1 MKEKVIGTLFF
12 IGLTLCGCGVES
24 VFGTPEQRAT
34 WIAVCV
40 VTIVAAFWLK
50 DR

>member
-1 MKEKVIGTLFF
+1 MREKVIGTAFF

-34 WIAVCV
+34 WFAILAVTV
-40 VTIVAAFWLK
+40 VAAFWLNE
-50 DR
+50 R